1 MEGLCKLF
9 QVVLILAGCM
19 AICFGLL
26 SIAMAGLFAQ
36 GLVQTN
42 AILPLSSNLILAVGG
57 LIAMLGAKKIEL

>member
-26 SIAMAGLFAQ
+26 SIIVAGLFAQ

-42 AILPLSSNLILAVGG
+42 AILPLTSNLVLLIGG
-57 LIAMLGAKKIEL
+57 LIAMVSAKKLSI